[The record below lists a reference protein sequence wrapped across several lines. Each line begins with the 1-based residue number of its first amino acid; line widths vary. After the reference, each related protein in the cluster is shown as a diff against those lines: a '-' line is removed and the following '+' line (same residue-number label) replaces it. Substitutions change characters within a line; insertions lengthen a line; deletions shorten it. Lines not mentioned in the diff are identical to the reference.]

1 MAYESRPGDAV
12 AWARREE
19 DNPKGP
25 DFKGSIIVHRDVK
38 AGEKISL
45 ALWKKDAG
53 RGVFLSGKVEDFK
66 TRPQATPTIDNPP
79 ADDGADIPF

>member
-1 MAYESRPGDAV
+1 MGYESRPGDAV

-25 DFKGSIIVHRDVK
+25 DFRGSIIVHRDVK

-53 RGVFLSGKVEDFK
+53 RGVFLSGRVEDFK
-66 TRPQATPTIDNPP
+66 TRPQAAPTDNPP
-79 ADDGADIPF
+79 ADDDHIPF